1 MVFIM
6 LGPSFFVIGQALA
19 KATRFSSVSTL
30 LCTELKP
37 LVNALD
43 LVIVEGGEHLPKANI
58 FGEGLMAAQLRQKR
72 DGLLKWMGSRALRL
86 NDDPSGLCEG
96 PTGEE
101 LAKIPGLRE
110 WLDDIGC
117 TDIMGGNLIRG
128 RYSSACL
135 AAFRQGGRFTE
146 EERERFQAA
155 VLVARCVL
163 GRILNAGY
171 DRRCLERLMHTR
183 REALIAVFIIENDRA
198 RPYNP
203 GAVAYAESC
212 WGKDDVEFLL
222 PPETSILFH
231 EKLASSWE
239 TPVDSSWVELEMD
252 LGGGPIMVGALA
264 RPDGGALLLF
274 SPPLK
279 QAVSAGIV
287 PMLTR
292 RQCDIMDWIAEGKTS
307 AEVAM
312 ILEISPRTVE
322 KHLEAVFQRL
332 GVENRV
338 AAMRSYLEAKGG
350 FGSNPPS

>member
-1 MVFIM
+1 M
-6 LGPSFFVIGQALA
+6 LGSKFFDIGQALA
-19 KATRFSSVSTL
+19 KAVRFSSVSSL
-30 LCTELKP
+30 LCADFRP

-43 LVIVEGGEHLPKANI
+43 LVILEGGEYLPKANI
-58 FGEGLMAAQLRQKR
+58 IGEGFLAVQLRNKP
-72 DGLLKWMGSRALRL
+72 DGLLKWMASRALLL
-86 NDDPSGLCEG
+86 NDDPSGLCDG

-101 LAKIPGLRE
+101 LASIPGLRE

-163 GRILNAGY
+163 GRIQNDGY
-171 DRRCLERLMHTR
+171 DRRCLERLMRTR
-183 REALIAVFIIENDRA
+183 REALLAVFIIENDRA

-212 WGKDDVEFLL
+212 WGKDDVEFTLSADVSVSL
-222 PPETSILFH
+222 H
-231 EKLASSWE
+231 EKLAGSWE
-239 TPVDSSWVELEMD
+239 TPVDSSWVDVEID
-252 LGGGPIMVGALA
+252 LGGGPITVGALA

-274 SPPLK
+274 SPPPK

>member
-1 MVFIM
+1 M
-6 LGPSFFVIGQALA
+6 LGRSFFEIGQALV
-19 KATRFSSVSTL
+19 KAQRFSSVSSL
-30 LCTELKP
+30 LCEDLKP
-37 LVNALD
+37 LVNAFE
-43 LVIVEGGEHLPKANI
+43 LVILEGGDFLPHPNVYGQGSLALELK
-58 FGEGLMAAQLRQKR
+58 EKQ
-72 DGLLKWMGSRALRL
+72 DGLLKWMQARALRL
-86 NDDPSGLCEG
+86 NDDPSGLCDG

-101 LAKIPGLRE
+101 LATIPGFRE
-110 WLDDIGC
+110 WLEHIGC
-117 TDIMGGNLIRG
+117 TDIIGGNLVRG
-128 RYSSACL
+128 RYSSSCL
-135 AAFRQGGRFTE
+135 AAFRQGGRFSE

-163 GRILNAGY
+163 GRILNDVY

-183 REALIAVFIIENDRA
+183 REALIAVFIVEDDRA

-212 WGKDDVEFLL
+212 WGKDDVEFQLTA
-222 PPETSILFH
+222 ETSASFH
-231 EKLASSWE
+231 RKLAGSRE
-239 TPVDSSWVELEMD
+239 TPVDSVWVDIEID
-252 LGGGPIMVGALA
+252 LGGGPITVGALS

-274 SPPLK
+274 SPPPR
-279 QAVSAGIV
+279 QAVSGGTV

-307 AEVAM
+307 AEVAT

-350 FGSNPPS
+350 FGSHPPGCSRP

>member
-1 MVFIM
+1 L
-6 LGPSFFVIGQALA
+6 LGISFFTIGQALA
-19 KATRFSSVSTL
+19 KATRFTSVSSL
-30 LCTELKP
+30 LCADLRP

-43 LVIVEGGEHLPKANI
+43 LVILEVGEHLPKAKI
-58 FGEGLMAAQLRQKR
+58 IGDGSVGVQLRTKP
-72 DGLLKWMGSRALRL
+72 DGLRKWMEARAVLL

-101 LAKIPGLRE
+101 LASTPSLRE
-110 WLDDIGC
+110 WLDGIGC
-117 TDIMGGNLIRG
+117 TDIMDGNLIRG
-128 RYSSACL
+128 RYRSACL

-155 VLVARCVL
+155 VLVARSVL
-163 GRILNAGY
+163 GRIQNDGY
-171 DRRCLERLMHTR
+171 DRRCFERLLHIR
-183 REALIAVFIIENDRA
+183 REASLAVFLIENDRV

-212 WGKDDVEFLL
+212 WEKDDIEFVL
-222 PPETSILFH
+222 PAEASASFH
-231 EKLASSWE
+231 AKLAGSWE
-239 TPVDSSWVELEMD
+239 TPVDSNWVDVEID
-252 LGGGPIMVGALA
+252 LGGGPITVGALA

-274 SPPLK
+274 SPPPR
-279 QAVSAGIV
+279 QAVSAAAV

-307 AEVAM
+307 AEVAA

-338 AAMRSYLEAKGG
+338 AAMRSYLQAKGG
-350 FGSNPPS
+350 FGSNPGS

>member
-1 MVFIM
+1 M
-6 LGPSFFVIGQALA
+6 LGHTFFTIGQALT
-19 KATRFSSVSTL
+19 KSTRYASVSSL
-30 LCTELKP
+30 LCVDLLP

-43 LVIVEGGEHLPKANI
+43 LMIIEIGTSLPHAKVI
-58 FGEGLMAAQLRQKR
+58 GEGPVAVQLKNRP
-72 DGLLKWMGSRALRL
+72 DGLRKWIEARALRL
-86 NDDPSGLCEG
+86 DEDPLGMCQG

-101 LAKIPGLRE
+101 LATIPGLRE
-110 WLDDIGC
+110 WMDELGC
-117 TDIMGGNLIRG
+117 TDIMGGNLVRG
-128 RYSSACL
+128 RYRSACL

-163 GRILNAGY
+163 GRIQNDGY

-183 REALIAVFIIENDRA
+183 REALVAVFIIEDDLA

-203 GAVAYAESC
+203 GGVAYAESC
-212 WGKDDVEFLL
+212 WGKDDVEFPLSA
-222 PPETSILFH
+222 ETATRFH
-231 EKLASSWE
+231 EKLAESWE
-239 TPVDSSWVELEMD
+239 TPVDSNWVEVEID
-252 LGGGPIMVGALA
+252 LGGGPITVGAMA

-279 QAVSAGIV
+279 QAVSAGAV

-350 FGSNPPS
+350 FGAAPGN

>member
-1 MVFIM
+1 M
-6 LGPSFFVIGQALA
+6 LGKDFFEAGQALA
-19 KATRFSSVSTL
+19 RADSFSAVVRL
-30 LCTELKP
+30 LCEDLRP
-37 LVNALD
+37 LLNALD
-43 LVIVEGGEHLPKANI
+43 LVIIEIGDQLAHAKFIGDGTVAT
-58 FGEGLMAAQLRQKR
+58 ALRQKP
-72 DGLLKWMGSRALRL
+72 DGLRAWMEARAASLE
-86 NDDPSGLCEG
+86 NEPSGLCQG

-101 LAKIPGLRE
+101 LSGISGLKE
-110 WLDDIGC
+110 WLDGMGC
-117 TDIMGGNLIRG
+117 TDIIGGNLVRG
-128 RYSSACL
+128 RYRCACL
-135 AAFRQGGRFTE
+135 AAFRQGGSFSC

-163 GRILNAGY
+163 GRIQNDGY

-183 REALIAVFIIENDRA
+183 REALVAVFIIESGRA

-203 GAVAYAESC
+203 GAVAYAEAC
-212 WGKDDVEFLL
+212 WGKDDVELVL
-222 PPETSILFH
+222 PEIMNQRLH
-231 EKLASSWE
+231 DKLAGSWE
-239 TPVDSSWVELEMD
+239 SPVNSNWVEVELD
-252 LGGGPIMVGALA
+252 LGGGPIQVGALA
-264 RPDGGALLLF
+264 RPDGGSLLLF
-274 SPPLK
+274 SPPQK
-279 QAVSAGIV
+279 QAVPTGVV

-350 FGSNPPS
+350 LPMQG

>member
-1 MVFIM
+1 M
-6 LGPSFFVIGQALA
+6 
-19 KATRFSSVSTL
+19 ATRFNSVSSL
-30 LCTELKP
+30 LCADLRP

-43 LVIVEGGEHLPKANI
+43 LLILEGGEHLPEANI
-58 FGEGLMAAQLRQKR
+58 FGEGALAIQLRNKPG
-72 DGLLKWMGSRALRL
+72 GLLKWMGTRALRL

-101 LAKIPGLRE
+101 LATIPGLQA
-110 WLDDIGC
+110 WLDEIGC

-128 RYSSACL
+128 RYRSACL
-135 AAFRQGGRFTE
+135 AAFRQGGQFTQ

-163 GRILNAGY
+163 GRIQNDAY

-183 REALIAVFIIENDRA
+183 REALVAVFIIEDNRA

-212 WGKDDVEFLL
+212 WGKDDVEFSLSAD
-222 PPETSILFH
+222 TSAILH
-231 EKLASSWE
+231 QKLAGSWE
-239 TPVDSSWVELEMD
+239 TPVDSSWVETEID
-252 LGGGPIMVGALA
+252 LGGGPIHVGALA

-279 QAVSAGIV
+279 QAVSAGTV

>member
-1 MVFIM
+1 M
-6 LGPSFFVIGQALA
+6 LGTAFFTIGQALT
-19 KATRFSSVSTL
+19 KATRFTSVSSL
-30 LCTELKP
+30 LCAELKP
-37 LVNALD
+37 VVNALD
-43 LVIVEGGEHLPKANI
+43 LVILEVGDHLPKANI
-58 FGEGLMAAQLRQKR
+58 IGEGSVGVQLRTKP
-72 DGLLKWMGSRALRL
+72 DGLRKWMEARALLL
-86 NDDPSGLCEG
+86 NDDPSGLCAG

-101 LAKIPGLRE
+101 LASIPGLRE
-110 WLDDIGC
+110 WLDGIGC

-155 VLVARCVL
+155 VLVARSVL
-163 GRILNAGY
+163 GRIQNDGY
-171 DRRCLERLMHTR
+171 DRRCLERLLHVR
-183 REALIAVFIIENDRA
+183 REAMLAVFLIENDQA

-212 WGKDDVEFLL
+212 WGKDDIEYVL
-222 PPETSILFH
+222 PPEASANFH
-231 EKLASSWE
+231 AKLADSWE
-239 TPVDSSWVELEMD
+239 SPVDSNWVDVEID
-252 LGGGPIMVGALA
+252 LGGGPITVGALA

-274 SPPLK
+274 SPPPR
-279 QAVSAGIV
+279 QADSAAAV

-350 FGSNPPS
+350 FGSSPTSGSGQ